1 MVERDKPWTQKYSP
15 KKTAEVI
22 GQSRAVSE
30 LKNFVINFKKEK
42 KKAMLLYGQTGT
54 GKTCSVHAVARDM
67 GLEIVEL
74 NASDFRTAEDIKSV
88 IGTASKQMS
97 LFFKGKV
104 ILIDELDGVSGT
116 KDRGGLP
123 AISKIIEETE
133 FPIVMTLADPFDKK
147 FAEIRKQSTLIEFEL
162 LGYEPVFEVLN
173 KIAKEQKINCDEN
186 VLKAIAR
193 RSGGDVRAAI
203 NDLQILGT
211 KGSIKKEELDVLS
224 DREKVE
230 EITTALTKI
239 FKTTDPVIAK
249 ESFNTVGEDI
259 NECLMWVDE
268 NIAKEYTNP
277 DDLARAY
284 DYISKADVM
293 NRRITRWQH
302 WRFLVYVNDYLSA
315 GVAVAKNEKYK
326 KMISYE
332 RSERPLKIWMANRK
346 YQKRMA
352 ICEKIA
358 EVTHTSKKEA
368 VKDTYPYVRAI
379 FKEGKNK
386 ELIFGLANNF
396 RLDRD
401 EIDYLRK

>member
-1 MVERDKPWTQKYSP
+1 MAERDKPWTQKYSP
-15 KKTAEVI
+15 KNSADVV
-22 GQSRAVSE
+22 GQGRAISE
-30 LKNFVINFKKEK
+30 LKSFVAGFKKGK
-42 KKAMLLYGQTGT
+42 KKAMLLYGPTGV
-54 GKTCSVHAVARDM
+54 GKTCSVHAVAKEQ

-74 NASDFRTAEDIKSV
+74 NASDFRTAEDIKAV

-97 LFFKGKV
+97 LFFKGKI
-104 ILIDELDGVSGT
+104 ILIDEIDGVSGT
-116 KDRGGLP
+116 KDRGGMP
-123 AISKIIEETE
+123 AISGIIEETA
-133 FPIVMTLADPFDKK
+133 FPIVMTLTDPFDKK
-147 FAEIRKQSTLIEFEL
+147 FSEIRKQSILVEFEV

-173 KIAKEQKINCDEN
+173 RIAKEEGIKCDEN
-186 VLKAIAR
+186 ILKAIAR
-193 RSGGDVRAAI
+193 RVGGDVRAAI

-249 ESFNTVGEDI
+249 ESFNTVSEDI

-268 NIAKEYTNP
+268 NIPKEYTNP

-284 DYISKADVM
+284 DYISKADIM

-302 WRFLVYVNDYLSA
+302 WRFLVYVSDYLSA
-315 GVAVAKNEKYK
+315 GVAVAKKEKYK
-326 KMISYE
+326 KMVNYE

-368 VKDTYPYVRAI
+368 VKDTYPYVKAI

-386 ELIFGLANNF
+386 ELFFGLVNNF
-396 RLDRD
+396 GLDKD